1 MKNKY
6 LLPFA
11 LTTLMAALTGCG
23 GESANVIPE
32 VYEGS
37 TTNGTCTIG
46 ASGCLGFALD
56 YPLNGLNF
64 TCSSDTKNS
73 FVTTLD
79 LKDGAATGACKVGDK
94 ITFFLKGKKIS
105 KLIWER

>member
-1 MKNKY
+1 MR
-6 LLPFA
+6 
-11 LTTLMAALTGCG
+11 
-23 GESANVIPE
+23 
-32 VYEGS
+32 S

-56 YPLNGLNF
+56 YPLSGLNF

-79 LKDGAATGACKVGDK
+79 LKDGAATGHVKSV
-94 ITFFLKGKKIS
+94 T
-105 KLIWER
+105 KLLSS